1 MKQIPLVDLKAQ
13 YDSIKPEIDDAIQT
27 ILDTTRFI
35 GGQPLKEFEAAFND
49 FQQTNHAVGVA
60 SGTAAIFLTLRALG
74 IQPGDEII
82 TTPHTFIATIEP
94 IEDIGAIPV
103 FVDIDPQTYNLD
115 PQKIEDAITP
125 KTRAIM
131 PVHLYGQMAPM
142 QDILDIAQRNNLIVI
157 EDAAQAHGAD
167 YQGKRAGN
175 WGDAAIFSFYPGKNL
190 GAYGDAGAIC
200 TNRDDIAA
208 TVASLRDHGRTTK
221 YEHSV
226 LGYGERMDSI
236 QAAILKVKLDHLE
249 DWTQSRRNLASQYTD
264 RLSNIDGITP
274 PFVMND
280 SNPVWHIYC
289 VRVEGDRDIMMDDL
303 KAKGIGVGIHYPLPL
318 HLQPAMKHRGY
329 QLGDFPEAE
338 QAAKQII
345 SLPIYPEL
353 PIEDADYIVD
363 SLLEA
368 ITIKI

>member
-1 MKQIPLVDLKAQ
+1 MKHIPLVDLKAQ
-13 YDSIKPEIDDAIQT
+13 YDSIKPEIDGAIQT

-35 GGQPLKEFEAAFND
+35 GGEPLQEFEAGFRD
-49 FQQTNHAVGVA
+49 FQQTKHAVGVA
-60 SGTAAIFLTLRALG
+60 SGTGGIFLTLRALG
-74 IQPGDEII
+74 IQPNDEII

-103 FVDIDPQTYNLD
+103 FVDIDPKTYNLD

-125 KTRAIM
+125 RTRAIM

-142 QDILDIAQRNNLIVI
+142 QDIMDIARRHNLLVI
-157 EDAAQAHGAD
+157 EDAAQAHGAE
-167 YQGKRAGN
+167 YQGIRAGN

-200 TNRDDIAA
+200 TNHDDIAA
-208 TVASLRDHGRTTK
+208 TIASLRDHGRTTK
-221 YEHSV
+221 YEHAV

-236 QAAILKVKLDHLE
+236 QAAILKVKLNHLE
-249 DWTQSRRNLASQYTD
+249 EWTRARRQVATHYTS
-264 RLSNIDGITP
+264 RLSGIEGIALP
-274 PFVMND
+274 MILDD

-289 VRVEGDRDIMMDDL
+289 VRVEGSRDMIVDDL
-303 KAKGIGVGIHYPLPL
+303 KAKGIGVGVHYPLPL
-318 HLQPAMKHRGY
+318 HLQPALKHRGY
-329 QLGDFPEAE
+329 QKGDFPETE
-338 QAAKQII
+338 QAAQQII

-353 PIEDADYIVD
+353 PIEDIDYVTE

-368 ITIKI
+368 LTVKL